1 MTSTVL
7 SVDLGGTRM
16 RAAVVDREG
25 NILLRVEEPTPHD
38 SACPDAFLSLL
49 GRVRDLGGG
58 RGSFES
64 VVVGVPGRVDY
75 WERKLE
81 FAPNLPE
88 GWVDDL
94 TEAELSRQFEAP
106 VFLAND
112 ADLAAVGEAYF
123 GAGRPFDDVVYVT
136 LSTGIGAGAV
146 YDGRV
151 FRGTRSLAEVGHTI
165 IAIEKLME
173 GAPATAEE
181 LGSGSALSCE
191 AAAANLASGGEELVE
206 LVRSGD
212 PVAVAVWQRVTR
224 AAGIAIVNL
233 AHILG
238 PDAIVIGGGMGL
250 NGELVHGPVRDLL
263 REHGP
268 RNPGRPIEVVAADLE
283 DDAGLVGGAAWELA
297 LGLS

>member
-1 MTSTVL
+1 
-7 SVDLGGTRM
+7 M

-25 NILLRVEEPTPHD
+25 RIQLRAEEPTPHE
-38 SACPDAFLSLL
+38 SSCPVAFLSLL
-49 GRVRDLGGG
+49 DKVRDLGGG
-58 RGSFES
+58 RGSFQS

-75 WERKLE
+75 VEGRLE
-81 FAPNLPE
+81 YAPNLPP

-94 TEAELSRQFEAP
+94 TRADLGRHFEAP

-123 GAGRPFDDVVYVT
+123 GAGRPFDDLVYVT

-165 IAIEKLME
+165 IAIEKLMAGE
-173 GAPATAEE
+173 PATAEE
-181 LGSGSALSCE
+181 LGSGTALVREAEAAGVAESGRALVQRVE
-191 AAAANLASGGEELVE
+191 DGDAAAA
-206 LVRSGD
+206 
-212 PVAVAVWQRVTR
+212 AVWERTIR
-224 AAGIAIVNL
+224 AAGIGIVNL

-250 NGELVHGPVRDLL
+250 NGELVHDPVQRLL
-263 REHGP
+263 AEHGP
-268 RNPGRPIEVVAADLE
+268 RNPSRPIEVVAAELG

-297 LGLS
+297 VGLA

>member
-1 MTSTVL
+1 
-7 SVDLGGTRM
+7 M

-25 NILLRVEEPTPHD
+25 QILLRAEEPTPHE
-38 SACPDAFLSLL
+38 SACPDAFMSLL
-49 GRVRDLGGG
+49 DKVRDIGGG
-58 RGSFES
+58 RGSFQS

-75 WERKLE
+75 LE
-81 FAPNLPE
+81 GRLEYAPNLPPS
-88 GWVDDL
+88 WVDDL
-94 TEAELSRQFEAP
+94 NCATLGRHFEAQ

-123 GAGRPFDDVVYVT
+123 GSGRAFDDVVYVT

-151 FRGTRSLAEVGHTI
+151 FRGHRSLAEVGHTV
-165 IAIEKLME
+165 IAIERLLS
-173 GAPATAEE
+173 GDPATAEQ
-181 LGSGSALSCE
+181 LGSGSALSRE
-191 AAAANLASGGEELVE
+191 ANAAGIGCDGPVIVAQA
-206 LVRSGD
+206 RAGD
-212 PVAVAVWQRVTR
+212 AEALEVWGRTIR

-250 NGELVHGPVRDLL
+250 NGDLVHEPVRRLL
-263 REHGP
+263 AEHGP
-268 RNPGRPIEVVAADLE
+268 RDPARPVQVVAAELG

-297 LGLS
+297 VGLT

>member
-1 MTSTVL
+1 MSTVL
-7 SVDLGGTRM
+7 TVDLGGTRM

-25 NILLRVEEPTPHD
+25 QILLRAEEPTPHE
-38 SACPDAFLSLL
+38 SACPDAFMSLL
-49 GRVRDLGGG
+49 DKVRDIGGG
-58 RGSFES
+58 RGSFQS

-75 WERKLE
+75 LE
-81 FAPNLPE
+81 GRLEYAPNLPPS
-88 GWVDDL
+88 WVDDL
-94 TEAELSRQFEAP
+94 NCATLGRHFEAQ

-123 GAGRPFDDVVYVT
+123 GSGRAFDDVVYVT

-151 FRGTRSLAEVGHTI
+151 FRGHRSLAEVGHTV
-165 IAIEKLME
+165 IAIERLLS
-173 GAPATAEE
+173 GDPATAEQ
-181 LGSGSALSCE
+181 LGSGSALSRE
-191 AAAANLASGGEELVE
+191 ANAAGIGCDGPVIVAQA
-206 LVRSGD
+206 RAGD
-212 PVAVAVWQRVTR
+212 AEALEVWGRTIR

-250 NGELVHGPVRDLL
+250 NGDLVHEPVRRLL
-263 REHGP
+263 AEHGP
-268 RNPGRPIEVVAADLE
+268 RDPARPVQVVAAELG

-297 LGLS
+297 VGLT

>member
-1 MTSTVL
+1 VNSTVL
-7 SVDLGGTRM
+7 TVDLGGTRM

-25 NILLRVEEPTPHD
+25 RIQLRAEEPTPHE
-38 SACPDAFLSLL
+38 SECPEAFMSLL
-49 GRVRDLGGG
+49 DRVRDQGGG
-58 RGSFES
+58 RGSFSS

-75 WERKLE
+75 IEGRLE
-81 FAPNLPE
+81 YAPNLPA

-94 TEAELSRQFEAP
+94 TTSRLSKHFEAP

-123 GAGRPFDDVVYVT
+123 GAGRPHEDVVYVT
-136 LSTGIGAGAV
+136 ISTGIGAGAV

-165 IAIEKLME
+165 IAIEKLLAAE
-173 GAPATAEE
+173 PATAEE
-181 LGSGSALSCE
+181 LGSGTALGREASAAGL
-191 AAAANLASGGEELVE
+191 SGGGEDVVALAEA
-206 LVRSGD
+206 GD
-212 PVAVAVWQRVTR
+212 ATAKAVWDHTVR

-238 PDAIVIGGGMGL
+238 PDAIVVGGGMGL
-250 NGELVHGPVRDLL
+250 NGDLVHQPVRALL
-263 REHGP
+263 EEHGP
-268 RNPGRPIEVVAADLE
+268 RNPSRPIEVLAAQLG

-297 LGLS
+297 VGLT